1 MSSILEEALT
11 AYRAGDLTRITA
23 EIAPRAE
30 GEVSPDSQLCL
41 VIAQAF
47 AKQDA
52 GVKAA
57 QWYIRA
63 ALPLGAKGAALFVLA
78 ANLFR
83 GAGHLKPALAAARQA
98 VAFAPNN
105 GPALEVHR
113 KCLRVALAFDEMAES
128 NRLLLDR
135 LRSGDQAANA
145 VDTPHFHVCWCA
157 DEAINVR
164 VRDAHGPAPF
174 TAESR
179 AARRAFPHRFGDRIR
194 VGYLS
199 NDFFSAHATMMLLSG
214 VLRRHDR
221 NRFDIT
227 LFCHTPPDLVAKDD
241 GLRHS
246 LGTIVPVGHLG
257 PEDACRLIREHGI
270 DILVDLK
277 GHTKGARID
286 ILNAGAAPIQAS
298 WLGFPG
304 SGSAIDCDYLIG
316 DPVVTPAGSAP
327 FYHEKLCR
335 LPESYQP
342 NNSLDRPRPSAADR
356 QALGLPEDR
365 FIFSSFNS
373 SWKISPETFALWSRI
388 LKETGDSLLWTMVT
402 EPLAQENLRN
412 AMAKAGVDPARI
424 LFAGPEPYERH
435 LARAQAAD
443 LHLDPF
449 PCNGHTTTSDML
461 WAGVPVV
468 TMKGSHFASRVS
480 ESLLRALDMPELVA
494 DSPDGYVD
502 LCTSLAENPQAL
514 LSLRS
519 KLSAN
524 RGRAA
529 LFDTERFTRHLEDG
543 YCLMV
548 ERAKAGLEPDHI
560 DVPARPVRREPFI

>member
-1 MSSILEEALT
+1 MSALLEQALA
-11 AYRAGDLTRITA
+11 AYRAGDLARITA
-23 EIAPRAE
+23 EIAPAAERATQ
-30 GEVSPDSQLCL
+30 PDSQLCL
-41 VIAQAF
+41 IIAQAF

-52 GVKAA
+52 SLSAA

-98 VAFAPNN
+98 VAFAPQN
-105 GPALEVHR
+105 GAALAIHR
-113 KCLRVALAFDEMAES
+113 KCLRNALAFADMAES
-128 NRLLLDR
+128 NRTLLARLQTGEPAALLLE
-135 LRSGDQAANA
+135 
-145 VDTPHFHVCWCA
+145 TPHFHVCWCP
-157 DEAINVR
+157 DEAINAR
-164 VRDAHGPAPF
+164 VGAAHRPTAF
-174 TAESR
+174 TPESR
-179 AARRAFPHRFGDRIR
+179 AARRAMPHRYGDRIR

-214 VLRRHDR
+214 VLRLHDR
-221 NRFDIT
+221 DRFDVT
-227 LFCHTPPDLVAKDD
+227 LFCHTPPDLIAKDD
-241 GLRHS
+241 GLRQS
-246 LGTIVPVGHLG
+246 LGEIVPVGHLG
-257 PEDACRLIREHGI
+257 PDEAARLIREREI

-286 ILNAGAAPIQAS
+286 IINAGAAPIQVS

-304 SGSAIDCDYLIG
+304 SGPGIDCDYLIG
-316 DPVVTPAGSAP
+316 DPVVTPQSSAP

-342 NNSLDRPRPSAADR
+342 NNNIDRPLPPAVERRS
-356 QALGLPEDR
+356 LGLPEDR
-365 FIFSSFNS
+365 VIFSSFNA
-373 SWKISPETFALWSRI
+373 SWKISPEAFAMWSDI
-388 LKETGDSLLWTMVT
+388 LRRTGDSLFWAMVT

-412 AMAKAGVDPARI
+412 AMAQAGVDPARI
-424 LFAGPEPYERH
+424 LFAGPESYERH

-494 DSPDGYVD
+494 DSPDAYVD
-502 LCTSLAENPQAL
+502 LCVSLAAEPQR
-514 LSLRS
+514 LRNLRI
-519 KLSAN
+519 KLAAN
-524 RGRAA
+524 RNRAS
-529 LFDTERFTRHLEDG
+529 LFDTERFTRHLEDA
-543 YCLMV
+543 YRLMV
-548 ERAKAGLEPDHI
+548 ERAKTGREPDHI
-560 DVPARPVRREPFI
+560 DVPARPARQEPFL